1 MFSRTPKG
9 SVLNQAQPGP
19 SLGETRPGE
28 RREMNSRAKG
38 VRGELA
44 IAHLFQAAGYP
55 AERGAQHDGRSGHA
69 DVEGVPYIWIEVK
82 RDQDLKVIHAIEQA
96 ERDSNARR
104 ERTGEDL
111 LPMVIHRKNG
121 ERTWHIT
128 MRTIDFL
135 LMCGSM
141 PFSVIVPTEG
151 LITMDWEDWIQIYMA
166 YEAERRE
173 A

>member
-1 MFSRTPKG
+1 
-9 SVLNQAQPGP
+9 
-19 SLGETRPGE
+19 
-28 RREMNSRAKG
+28 MNSRAKG
-38 VRGELA
+38 ARGELEV
-44 IAHLFQAAGYP
+44 AHLFQNAGYK
-55 AERGAQHDGRSGHA
+55 AERGCQHDGRSGHA

-82 RDQDLKVIHAIEQA
+82 RDQDLKVINAIQQA

-104 ERTGEDL
+104 LRTGEDL

-135 LMCGSM
+135 IMCGTM

-151 LITMDWEDWIQIYMA
+151 LVTMDWEDWIQVYMA

-173 A
+173 G